1 MFIYKVEVDMKT
13 RLTLIAL
20 SLFFILVG
28 SVQATDRRLY
38 GSWKTSTYTLQGVD
52 IPMDGL
58 MIFTPSYFS
67 ANTIWSGQ
75 DGVVDANANSGPY
88 FAEDGK
94 IIFSQWMQLHVRHG
108 DQDESFLRTGIDEP
122 STYRFETNDR
132 LIIQFPTGNFY
143 LLDRLI
149 DSPEMAG
156 LEGLWSYETLKGS
169 GRDPVGLT
177 GLFVFH
183 QGLFVQQ
190 AIHHGDPA
198 DQQMGQAHS
207 GTYTSIGSKL
217 HRNASVGLITNPPS
231 TPPLTT
237 RTNSSHELGIKRSD
251 DSLVLQFGTGTL
263 QTFNRV
269 PLEGKVSIFK
279 LDRGSLALLD
289 NRFVLVAEKGNRSAS
304 GSGYFRLKGDRLH
317 LQAQRWCAANGNEVE
332 YLFDEEILARFDGTT
347 LVLPGDLVLRVTD

>member
-1 MFIYKVEVDMKT
+1 MLTYKMEVDMRT
-13 RLTLIAL
+13 RLTLIAV

-28 SVQATDRRLY
+28 SVQGADRRLY

-67 ANTIWSGQ
+67 ANTIWSGKNS
-75 DGVVDANANSGPY
+75 VVDANANSGPY
-88 FAEDGK
+88 FAENGK

-108 DQDESFLRTGIDEP
+108 DQKESFLRTGIDEP

-132 LIIQFPTGNFY
+132 LIIQFPTGNYY

-149 DSPEMAG
+149 DSPAMAG

-177 GLFVFH
+177 GLMVFH
-183 QGLFVQQ
+183 QGLFLQQ

-217 HRNASVGLITNPPS
+217 HLKASVGLITSPPS
-231 TPPLTT
+231 IPPLTT
-237 RTNSSHELGIKRSD
+237 RTNSSHELDIKRDD
-251 DSLVLQFGTGTL
+251 DSLVLQFRTGTI
-263 QTFNRV
+263 QTFTRV

-289 NRFVLVAEKGNRSAS
+289 DRFILVAEKGNRSAT
-304 GSGYFRLKGDRLH
+304 GSGYFRRKGDHLH
-317 LQAQRWCAANGNEVE
+317 LRAQRWCAANGDEVE
-332 YLFDEEILARFDGTT
+332 YLFNQEVLARFDGTT
-347 LVLPGDLVLRVTD
+347 LVLPGDLVLRVLD